1 MARRNS
7 ATPQADEIVSAVLAK
22 LQAQRQYAVAR
33 YLLENLN
40 DYVEYA
46 QNQIE
51 SAGEPASKPAMKSA
65 PVDPV
70 MRLRGNFSLL
80 IAELSE

>member
-7 ATPQADEIVSAVLAK
+7 AISLADEIVSAVLAK
-22 LQAQRQYAVAR
+22 LQAQRQYEVAR
-33 YLLENLN
+33 YMLENMN

-46 QNQIE
+46 WDQIE
-51 SAGEPASKPAMKSA
+51 SAGEPAAKPAMKSA

-70 MRLRGNFSLL
+70 MRIRANLYAL

>member
-7 ATPQADEIVSAVLAK
+7 ATSPADEIVSAVHAK
-22 LQAQRQYAVAR
+22 LQGQRQYAVAR
-33 YLLENLN
+33 YLLQNRD

-46 QNQIE
+46 RNQIE
-51 SAGEPASKPAMKSA
+51 SAGEPAAKPPTKSA

-70 MRLRGNFSLL
+70 MRIRANLYAL